1 MKRILPRTLV
11 KHVSGDACKDISRE
25 DMLRMELAVNMGDT
39 VTSAEDMG
47 WNKTQMSPRSP
58 APLCFLI
65 HLYASKQPSIPTT
78 TATAKSHSAPSLPL
92 YCQAKE
98 THPFR
103 SL

>member
-25 DMLRMELAVNMGDT
+25 DKLRMELAVNMGDT

-58 APLCFLI
+58 APS
-65 HLYASKQPSIPTT
+65 AS
-78 TATAKSHSAPSLPL
+78 
-92 YCQAKE
+92 
-98 THPFR
+98 
-103 SL
+103 